1 MSDITESWSKSHKSA
16 PRTSVAVGAAVRR
29 GDAVLFIRQTYGIY
43 KGLWCFPT
51 GFVDLGERPDRT
63 ALRETQE
70 EAGIQAHLDGLLSV
84 SMIDWEGDVQ
94 LYIVFLCQHQSGDPV
109 PDGKECDGAAYLT
122 LADLE
127 SHPVEPLCK
136 ELAQRILQ
144 GEARPLLD
152 VDSAALEV
160 ITTYG

>member
-1 MSDITESWSKSHKSA
+1 MSDIRDNWSTSHKTA
-16 PRTSVAVGAAVRR
+16 PRTSVAVGAAVRKENT
-29 GDAVLFIRQTYGIY
+29 VLFIRQTYGIY

-51 GFVDLGERPDRT
+51 GFVNLGERPDRA

-70 EAGIQAHLDGLLSV
+70 EAGIAASLDGLLSV

-94 LYIVFLCQHQSGDPV
+94 LYIVFSCQHHSGKPI
-109 PDGKECDGAAYLT
+109 PDGVECDGAAYLT
-122 LADLE
+122 WSDLE
-127 SHPVEPLCK
+127 SLPVEPLCK

-144 GEARPLLD
+144 GEARTLPE

-160 ITTYG
+160 ITTYA